1 MKSKESVQ
9 EELGMVGESPLS
21 PVTTAL
27 LIGFLIGIIAYSIV
41 VNSIGIFTLIP
52 LYFLYKVLKSKSKAK

>member
-1 MKSKESVQ
+1 MESKNPEQ
-9 EELGMVGESPLS
+9 EELFTVGESPFS
-21 PVTTAL
+21 PVVNAL

-52 LYFLYKVLKSKSKAK
+52 LYFLYKLLKSKGKTK